1 MTILRQ
7 IQWSFLILF
16 YYRIP
21 LSMSTVQAV
30 LGSCVH
36 IRELRISDWSVT
48 GEQFRSLAASIRAN
62 NWDLTVSRKS
72 RL

>member
-1 MTILRQ
+1 
-7 IQWSFLILF
+7 
-16 YYRIP
+16 
-21 LSMSTVQAV
+21 MSTVQAV